1 MGGPRGSAERASAQ
15 MYADRMRTEIISL
28 RAEVGRLKEAA
39 KPRSYH
45 DVTDLYED
53 PPEPAITAPDDAM
66 FCSKHEL
73 IREQRKRERVWKVAD
88 ELERALRHTREVV
101 HQYHGD
107 VAWELYRDNCP
118 ELAPCRTAL
127 ANHAKLKG
135 E

>member
-1 MGGPRGSAERASAQ
+1 MGYQVGDQPDWIDL
-15 MYADRMRTEIISL
+15 ADNGTL
-28 RAEVGRLKEAA
+28 RAEVRRLKEAA

-88 ELERALRHTREVV
+88 ELVVALGDMCV
-101 HQYHGD
+101 H
-107 VAWELYRDNCP
+107 ANE
-118 ELAPCRTAL
+118 PCRCEERGQECVCGWAATRRSAEAL
-127 ANHAKLKG
+127 IANHAKLKG